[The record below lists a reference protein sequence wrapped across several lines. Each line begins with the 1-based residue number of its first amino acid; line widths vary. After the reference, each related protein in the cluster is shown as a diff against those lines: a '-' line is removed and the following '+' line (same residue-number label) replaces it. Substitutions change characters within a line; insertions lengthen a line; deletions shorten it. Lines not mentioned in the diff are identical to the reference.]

1 MLLVVLY
8 CRMILQT
15 FSWKLRRAAECL
27 SSHVGKWYNLAV
39 FSGVIQNPHGAEVLR
54 QAGCENFLTMVFS
67 SPSGIKRAPGD
78 LNCTPFVGQYT
89 ITFYIIILTITHP
102 ANTAQSARPHTPHAH
117 IRVPCGKRG
126 IVTGNAAKN
135 TRTRRLFHHRKHI
148 YAHRRTDTCG
158 RCY

>member
-8 CRMILQT
+8 CRMILQA

-54 QAGCENFLTMVFS
+54 QAGCENFLTMGFS

-89 ITFYIIILTITHP
+89 ITFYIIILTIAHP
-102 ANTAQSARPHTPHAH
+102 ANTA
-117 IRVPCGKRG
+117 
-126 IVTGNAAKN
+126 
-135 TRTRRLFHHRKHI
+135 
-148 YAHRRTDTCG
+148 
-158 RCY
+158 

>member
-67 SPSGIKRAPGD
+67 SPSGIKRTPGE
-78 LNCTPFVGQYT
+78 LNCTPFVGLYGIDQQKLIDVLDARAT
-89 ITFYIIILTITHP
+89 RSKSFNADIIALH
-102 ANTAQSARPHTPHAH
+102 NGS
-117 IRVPCGKRG
+117 VLF
-126 IVTGNAAKN
+126 V
-135 TRTRRLFHHRKHI
+135 RRYKK
-148 YAHRRTDTCG
+148 
-158 RCY
+158 